1 LISPGKNSIHIPLFT
16 YILYIFGANQV
27 NQITTFVSVI
37 ILLIIIGI
45 IVAGSFLAGF
55 IWAVKSGQYDD
66 TYSPA
71 VRMLFDDAKPV
82 KKKVMTET
90 RKRKLPTS
98 QKVMMVK
105 NH

>member
-1 LISPGKNSIHIPLFT
+1 
-16 YILYIFGANQV
+16 
-27 NQITTFVSVI
+27 VSVI

-45 IVAGSFLAGF
+45 VVAGGFLVGF

-82 KKKVMTET
+82 KKNDNESEDKESLD
-90 RKRKLPTS
+90 RPAESNSDEKSLNN
-98 QKVMMVK
+98 Q
-105 NH
+105 